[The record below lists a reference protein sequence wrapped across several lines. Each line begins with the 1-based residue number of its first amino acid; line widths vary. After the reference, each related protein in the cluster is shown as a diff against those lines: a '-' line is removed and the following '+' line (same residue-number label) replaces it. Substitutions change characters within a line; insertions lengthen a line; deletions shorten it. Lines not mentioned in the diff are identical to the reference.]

1 MNFKEKLDE
10 MRCELGVFRQENCR
24 EKDNKIYRDYL
35 REGRPLPADVRRVDD
50 YEKIDDAEFA
60 VITKND
66 LSRDELMEF
75 VQLKQL
81 KELTT
86 IKKCVMF
93 FTVLTIVSMVLGVL
107 GVMNLL

>member
-1 MNFKEKLDE
+1 MNFREKLDE
-10 MRCELGVFRQENCR
+10 MRCELGVFHQENCS
-24 EKDNKIYRDYL
+24 EKDNKLYRDYL
-35 REGRPLPADVRRVDD
+35 REGRPLPADVRRIDE
-50 YEKIDDAEFA
+50 YEEIGDAEFA

-93 FTVLTIVSMVLGVL
+93 FTVLTIISLVLGVL
-107 GVMNLL
+107 SVMISL